1 MDLLARVAFSA
12 CDDFCL
18 RADAAAVTA
27 SAVSSVTPAGLTRTE
42 AGQQVLNTFRTGQ
55 MALAIRSPAQRH
67 GIRAVHRCRSQH
79 AIRKGVSQ
87 LSLTE

>member
-27 SAVSSVTPAGLTRTE
+27 SAVSSVTP